1 MSTAS
6 QRLDRIESQLA
17 SLQRSRARWRMAS
30 LALLSLGAASV
41 LAGLVARP
49 EAETLRASRLE
60 IVDADGKVTALLT
73 SNEFGGQMDLWAA
86 GGANV
91 IRMGAA
97 ESGGDL
103 NMWNTAGQP
112 VAGLYA
118 SSGGGRMEVSRG
130 NGELAAYLEATADGS
145 DLAMS
150 RAGSEQAAARFRVN
164 KDRSDAL
171 LARAEDQA
179 VLLFGVTPKGAAL
192 SILGEKD
199 REVVYLGG
207 DESRSGM
214 LRLADAKGSTMVE
227 AGVGDHGGEVM
238 ARSAQGQGG
247 LMMGNVEK
255 GGFVEARNTDGK
267 AVGSL
272 TVRDNSGGQC
282 SVSTASGQMAVL
294 LDQGKEESGTV
305 QIFSG
310 SNRLA
315 GLGGSATGGV
325 LNLFNLKGKAV
336 VRAGTAVDGAA
347 GLVTVQNA
355 DNQPVVVLSSEPRPE
370 VSVFTPDQKKKRVIS
385 APE

>member
-1 MSTAS
+1 MSTTN
-6 QRLDRIESQLA
+6 QRLDRIELQLA
-17 SLQRSRARWRMAS
+17 TLQRSRARWRTAALGL
-30 LALLSLGAASV
+30 LAAAAVSV
-41 LAGLVARP
+41 LAGLVSRP
-49 EAETLRASRLE
+49 EAETVRASRLE
-60 IVDADGKVTALLT
+60 IVDDDGKVTALLT
-73 SNEFGGQMDLWAA
+73 SNESGGQLDIWAT

-103 NMWNTAGQP
+103 NMWNSAGQP
-112 VAGLYA
+112 VTGLYSS
-118 SSGGGRMEVSRG
+118 SSGGRLEVSRG

-171 LARAEDQA
+171 LARAEDQS

-207 DESRSGM
+207 DETRAGM

-227 AGVGDHGGEVM
+227 AGVGDHGGEIM
-238 ARSAQGQGG
+238 ARNATGQGG
-247 LMMGNVEK
+247 LMLGNVEK
-255 GGFVEARNTDGK
+255 GGFVEARNADGK

-272 TVRDNSGGQC
+272 TVRDNAGGQC

-305 QIFSG
+305 QIYSG

-325 LNLFNLKGKAV
+325 LNLFNLKGRAV

-347 GLVTVQNA
+347 GLITVQNSE
-355 DNQPVVVLSSEPRPE
+355 NQPVVVLSSEPKPE
-370 VSVFTPDQKKKRVIS
+370 VAVFTPDQKKKRVIS

>member
-1 MSTAS
+1 
-6 QRLDRIESQLA
+6 
-17 SLQRSRARWRMAS
+17 
-30 LALLSLGAASV
+30 
-41 LAGLVARP
+41 
-49 EAETLRASRLE
+49 
-60 IVDADGKVTALLT
+60 
-73 SNEFGGQMDLWAA
+73 
-86 GGANV
+86 
-91 IRMGAA
+91 
-97 ESGGDL
+97 
-103 NMWNTAGQP
+103 
-112 VAGLYA
+112 
-118 SSGGGRMEVSRG
+118 
-130 NGELAAYLEATADGS
+130 
-145 DLAMS
+145 MS

-171 LARAEDQA
+171 LARAEDHS

-207 DESRSGM
+207 DETRAGM

-227 AGVGDHGGEVM
+227 AGVGDHGGEIM
-238 ARSAQGQGG
+238 ARNATGQGG
-247 LMMGNVEK
+247 LMLGNVEK
-255 GGFVEARNTDGK
+255 GGFVEARNADGK

-272 TVRDNSGGQC
+272 TVRDNAGGQC

-305 QIFSG
+305 QIYSG

-325 LNLFNLKGKAV
+325 LNLFNLKGRAV

-347 GLVTVQNA
+347 GLITVQNSE
-355 DNQPVVVLSSEPRPE
+355 NQPVVVLSSEPKPE
-370 VSVFTPDQKKKRVIS
+370 VAVFTPDQKKKRVIS

>member
-1 MSTAS
+1 MSTTN
-6 QRLDRIESQLA
+6 QRLDRIELQLA
-17 SLQRSRARWRMAS
+17 TLQRSRARWRTAALGL
-30 LALLSLGAASV
+30 LAAAAVSV
-41 LAGLVARP
+41 LAGLVSRP
-49 EAETLRASRLE
+49 EAETVRASRLE
-60 IVDADGKVTALLT
+60 IVDDDGKVTALLT
-73 SNEFGGQMDLWAA
+73 SNESGGQLDIWAT

-103 NMWNTAGQP
+103 NMWNSAGQP
-112 VAGLYA
+112 VTGLYSS
-118 SSGGGRMEVSRG
+118 SSGGRLEVSRG

-171 LARAEDQA
+171 LARAEDQS
-179 VLLFGVTPKGAAL
+179 VLLFGVTPKGAAV

-207 DESRSGM
+207 DETRAGM

-227 AGVGDHGGEVM
+227 AGVGDHGGEIM
-238 ARSAQGQGG
+238 ARNATGQGG
-247 LMMGNVEK
+247 LMLGNVEK
-255 GGFVEARNTDGK
+255 GGFVEARNADGK

-272 TVRDNSGGQC
+272 TVRDNAGGQC

-305 QIFSG
+305 QIYSG

-325 LNLFNLKGKAV
+325 LNLFNLKGRAV

-347 GLVTVQNA
+347 GLITVQNSE
-355 DNQPVVVLSSEPRPE
+355 NQPVVVLSSEPKPE
-370 VSVFTPDQKKKRVIS
+370 VAVFTPDQKKKRVIS